1 MTDTDRTEIEVV
13 LVSTCHKP
21 QRLHPPR
28 SRPAFVP
35 NLNIPLPRQQAGRF
49 LTVVDHTTT
58 IHLPIRSRG
67 PRRSK
72 TEPARKGWRF
82 NPLQRIPNPGR
93 SPGVSPV
100 LATPQIRVTA
110 ARSTTSTA
118 RRSMRRQNSRRG
130 RRGSGSPSASCSP
143 RHSSRARSPRAASRT
158 EHVLVGISV
167 QRVPGGACGRMRVHG
182 NIAQDAQ
189 RHPRSTLAS
198 SAPAAAGPLLP
209 RCTPGEC
216 GGAGRDLKTR
226 CHGGG
231 RLCVRAGD
239 GRALSRHQLATS
251 RTGSE
256 R

>member
-1 MTDTDRTEIEVV
+1 MR
-13 LVSTCHKP
+13 
-21 QRLHPPR
+21 PPR
-28 SRPAFVP
+28 FRPALVP
-35 NLNIPLPRQQAGRF
+35 NLNISLPRQQAGRF
-49 LTVVDHTTT
+49 LTVADHTTT

-82 NPLQRIPNPGR
+82 TPLQRIPNPGR

-100 LATPQIRVTA
+100 LATPQIRGNCRTFNDVD
-110 ARSTTSTA
+110 
-118 RRSMRRQNSRRG
+118 
-130 RRGSGSPSASCSP
+130 GSPFYAAAGLSP
-143 RHSSRARSPRAASRT
+143 RETWERIAERVVLATSQRSRT
-158 EHVLVGISV
+158 KPTSGKSNEHVLVGISV
-167 QRVPGGACGRMRVHG
+167 QRVPGGACGRIRVHG

-189 RHPRSTLAS
+189 RHPRPTLAS

-209 RCTPGEC
+209 GCAPGEC
-216 GGAGRDLKTR
+216 GGAGRDFKTR